1 MSTRPSIRVPTRPT
15 NSDGDG
21 NAIAN
26 KILASL
32 PTKESKEVLPRLE
45 FVRLVLHQVI
55 HEAGEKVKSG
65 FFINSGLASVLAVQ
79 PDGKSV
85 EVGLI
90 GSEGFVGLPLLVG
103 YHTSPTRIV
112 VQGEGAAYRCDG
124 EALRLLME
132 RCPELEQQLHR
143 FAQQLAMQSMQIAAC
158 NRLHDV
164 EERLARWI
172 LMSRDRMG
180 SDTLPL
186 TQEFL
191 SNMLGTRRSSVT
203 VAAGTLQ
210 KAGLISYTRGSV
222 KVLDRQK
229 LEGAAC
235 ACYGIVQRQL
245 KDWEAERN

>member
-15 NSDGDG
+15 NSNGDG

-26 KILASL
+26 KILASIL

-103 YHTSPTRIV
+103 YHPVLQESWCRVRARRTGAMGKRSGCSWND
-112 VQGEGAAYRCDG
+112 VQ
-124 EALRLLME
+124 
-132 RCPELEQQLHR
+132 
-143 FAQQLAMQSMQIAAC
+143 S
-158 NRLHDV
+158 
-164 EERLARWI
+164 
-172 LMSRDRMG
+172 
-180 SDTLPL
+180 
-186 TQEFL
+186 
-191 SNMLGTRRSSVT
+191 
-203 VAAGTLQ
+203 
-210 KAGLISYTRGSV
+210 
-222 KVLDRQK
+222 
-229 LEGAAC
+229 
-235 ACYGIVQRQL
+235 
-245 KDWEAERN
+245 